1 MALTPDRAK
10 TRELLRLDRRLL
22 EIYVSRGRNITSFQA
37 AAARYGVKRSPSS
50 RSVSATGS
58 PAEDP
63 RGRLCVADQLSAD
76 AITDADAKLR
86 QERFSAKAK
95 AVREATYAAASDTRA
110 GMIAEA
116 EQRHRDRLAAIQ
128 RHFGQQV
135 MSRGDPDADHALAFI
150 ETVADPVGCIR
161 RNRPRRRSAGLSRSR
176 ATGSSTG
183 FASTPTVASLP
194 SALSPM
200 TDGRPAAHLPV
211 TPKPSWRPREPALG

>member
-1 MALTPDRAK
+1 MASEQILADT
-10 TRELLRLDRRLL
+10 L
-22 EIYVSRGRNITSFQA
+22 QA
-37 AAARYGVKRSPSS
+37 ADQRSAA
-50 RSVSATGS
+50 A
-58 PAEDP
+58 
-63 RGRLCVADQLSAD
+63 VAGAY
-76 AITDADAKLR
+76 AKLR
-86 QERFSAKAK
+86 QACFSVEASAL
-95 AVREATYAAASDTRA
+95 RDATYAVAADARA
-110 GMIAEA
+110 DAYAEA
-116 EQRHRDRLAAIQ
+116 EQRHYDRLGAMQ